1 MEAALL
7 IGSLVGV
14 ALLQKM
20 SESVSGVS

>member
-7 IGSLVGV
+7 IGSLVAI

-20 SESVSGVS
+20 SESMSGVS

>member
-7 IGSLVGV
+7 IGSLVAV